1 MALRLA
7 LDGNRYGD
15 FVRGA
20 PDVIEALGHA
30 EEVCIPFIVAA
41 ELRAGFRG
49 GSRGA
54 ENESRF
60 TQFLQK
66 DRVTLLLPDADTT
79 HHYATLYVDLR
90 RAGTPIPTNDMWIAA
105 LVLQHDL
112 VLFSRDR
119 HFDRVPRIPRI

>member
-1 MALRLA
+1 MALKLA
-7 LDGNRYGD
+7 LDGNRYTD
-15 FVRGA
+15 FVQGV
-20 PDVIEALGHA
+20 PDAVHVLSRADEIWL
-30 EEVCIPFIVAA
+30 PFIVAA

-54 ENESRF
+54 TNEQKLV
-60 TQFLQK
+60 TFLQGN
-66 DRVTLLLPDADTT
+66 RVSMLLPDAATT
-79 HHYATLYVDLR
+79 HYYAGIYVELR

-105 LVLQHDL
+105 LALQHDL